1 MWEKADRE
9 IIEKIIDILITVRDV
24 KTLPKLST
32 ISIETEQRIFE
43 FEKLKKLSE
52 LFKTEDITWRESQI
66 PCECEFNCGVEHVN
80 AIGCRTCNGSYD
92 EQVIIIWN
100 IKN

>member
-66 PCECEFNCGVEHVN
+66 PCECEFNCDSHSLTT
-80 AIGCRTCNGSYD
+80 I
-92 EQVIIIWN
+92 N
-100 IKN
+100 IRMFPEIVLNVTKID